1 MGRSTLG
8 DIAGEGND
16 FILSDLGTKSM
27 LTGNDWEAVTGS
39 RVKEKRK
46 IIGHVVDEDLWKL
59 QRCLVGEMANVC
71 SVHSITLR
79 LQEWGLNGINNS
91 GGKTFLLSFEDDDLY
106 IMLEDLDWSYLKEIF
121 CKIEAWPEKLKRPHR
136 ATWVEVTGLPL
147 HCWNGTTMGRIAELW
162 ENFESLGENANRII
176 DCEKA
181 TTLIS
186 IEHPFRI
193 EEVIEIRIGNDV
205 YGISV
210 RELGLK
216 INDVEEVVLKEGMKD
231 KRSGE
236 DIKTND
242 VGFGCLSRTEPKNLI
257 WVDLV
262 VGEPLEHKND
272 SVGASVYQDL
282 KNCNDKAF
290 EEDVGFL
297 GLGEVEVLKPEEE
310 SKFIV
315 GQVSNKDEA
324 LEAKA

>member
-1 MGRSTLG
+1 MS
-8 DIAGEGND
+8 
-16 FILSDLGTKSM
+16 S
-27 LTGNDWEAVTGS
+27 
-39 RVKEKRK
+39 
-46 IIGHVVDEDLWKL
+46 
-59 QRCLVGEMANVC
+59 
-71 SVHSITLR
+71 
-79 LQEWGLNGINNS
+79 
-91 GGKTFLLSFEDDDLY
+91 
-106 IMLEDLDWSYLKEIF
+106 
-121 CKIEAWPEKLKRPHR
+121 
-136 ATWVEVTGLPL
+136 
-147 HCWNGTTMGRIAELW
+147 
-162 ENFESLGENANRII
+162 
-176 DCEKA
+176 
-181 TTLIS
+181 
-186 IEHPFRI
+186 
-193 EEVIEIRIGNDV
+193 
-205 YGISV
+205 
-210 RELGLK
+210 
-216 INDVEEVVLKEGMKD
+216 NDVEEVVLKEGMKD